1 MYTNYN
7 DLQSIKKELETRVQY
22 LRFDIE
28 NLSNI
33 ERQTKKDGGDF
44 ARLERNFPKNVSLYS
59 YWDDGTINRITIKGF
74 FNHNYHSTD
83 VYLNEGTKSIDDM
96 YQSIDEALI
105 NAKNLLEE
113 HLKDLESL
121 ELRFEKL
128 NKLIEQ
134 FNQDFDLLTT
144 EHDEYILNE
153 YARYKIRFSK

>member
-7 DLQSIKKELETRVQY
+7 DLQSVKKELETRVRD
-22 LRFDIE
+22 LRYDIK

-44 ARLERNFPKNVSLYS
+44 ARLERNFPKNVHLHS
-59 YWDDGTINRITIKGF
+59 YFNNSSIDRITINGS
-74 FNHNYHSTD
+74 FNHMYHSTD
-83 VYLNEGTKSIDDM
+83 VYLNEGIKSVDDI
-96 YQSIDEALI
+96 YKSIDEALI
-105 NAKNLLEE
+105 STKNLLEKY
-113 HLKDLESL
+113 LKDLESL

-134 FNQDFDLLTT
+134 FNQDFNLLTT
-144 EHDEYILNE
+144 EQDKYILCE

>member
-1 MYTNYN
+1 MYTNYH
-7 DLQSIKKELETRVQY
+7 DLQSVKKELETRVQN
-22 LRFDIE
+22 LRYDIK

-44 ARLERNFPKNVSLYS
+44 ARLERNFPKNVNLHS
-59 YWDDGTINRITIKGF
+59 YLNDGTINRITINGV
-74 FNHNYHSTD
+74 FNYMYHSTD
-83 VYLNEGTKSIDDM
+83 VYLNESIKSVDDM

-105 NAKNLLEE
+105 SAKNLLEE
-113 HLKDLESL
+113 YLKDLESL

-134 FNQDFDLLTT
+134 FNQDFNLLTT
-144 EHDEYILNE
+144 KHDKHILNE